1 MLEALKRQAENRVYD
16 ETLLME
22 LNSEQIDFPVASEL
36 FAKQGKSIDMHKLI
50 NLGTLQM
57 VGGRT
62 VPSIGGILLFGVN
75 KEDILPD
82 AKIKCAR
89 FKGKTSSE
97 FLDVFETKAGL
108 VQAVDETIAFI
119 RRHTTQG
126 LQIGATTHE
135 VIPEYPMLAVREAII
150 NAIVHSDY
158 AIKGMTIRVA
168 IYDDR
173 IEINN
178 PGMLPFGLSMEHIFS
193 GISKLRNRVVG
204 RVFHELGLIE
214 QWGTGISRIVEAC
227 RKANQAEPRFEELGT
242 SFRVTLYSGAVSKDS
257 QKSWERILVE
267 YLHVYKEINTKQAAE
282 LWNISERGARTRIKK
297 MVEHKIVI
305 RIATSPNDPKTV
317 YVLAKSEIE

>member
-135 VIPEYPMLAVREAII
+135 VIPEYPMLAV
-150 NAIVHSDY
+150 
-158 AIKGMTIRVA
+158 
-168 IYDDR
+168 
-173 IEINN
+173 
-178 PGMLPFGLSMEHIFS
+178 
-193 GISKLRNRVVG
+193 
-204 RVFHELGLIE
+204 
-214 QWGTGISRIVEAC
+214 
-227 RKANQAEPRFEELGT
+227 
-242 SFRVTLYSGAVSKDS
+242 
-257 QKSWERILVE
+257 
-267 YLHVYKEINTKQAAE
+267 
-282 LWNISERGARTRIKK
+282 
-297 MVEHKIVI
+297 
-305 RIATSPNDPKTV
+305 
-317 YVLAKSEIE
+317 